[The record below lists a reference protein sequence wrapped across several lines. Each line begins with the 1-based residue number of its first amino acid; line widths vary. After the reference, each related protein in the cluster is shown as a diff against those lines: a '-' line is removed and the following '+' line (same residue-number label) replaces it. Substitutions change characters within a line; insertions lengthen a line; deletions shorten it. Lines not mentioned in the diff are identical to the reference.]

1 MVSGRAGLELF
12 ILTLFYLYCVYGI
25 KSSHFK
31 MAHADLGQVYAAL
44 AVQAASAVI
53 SVVDT
58 CPR

>member
-1 MVSGRAGLELF
+1 MVSSRAELELLF
-12 ILTLFYLYCVYGI
+12 LTLFYLYCEYGI

-31 MAHADLGQVYAAL
+31 MAHADYGQVYAAL

-53 SVVDT
+53 NVVDT

>member
-1 MVSGRAGLELF
+1 MVL
-12 ILTLFYLYCVYGI
+12 

-31 MAHADLGQVYAAL
+31 MAHADYGQGYTAL
-44 AVQAASAVI
+44 AVQAVSAVI